1 MKVQVTSAVIPNSP
15 KRQKSTSLCFEW
27 GITFN
32 IQSQDM
38 VHNLIALT
46 PGSSTTF
53 TAYRSSVVGEY
64 ESE

>member
-1 MKVQVTSAVIPNSP
+1 MTKVHPYVLT
-15 KRQKSTSLCFEW
+15 W
-27 GITFN
+27 GIAFN
-32 IQSQDM
+32 IAITTIGAQVM
-38 VHNLIALT
+38 ALT